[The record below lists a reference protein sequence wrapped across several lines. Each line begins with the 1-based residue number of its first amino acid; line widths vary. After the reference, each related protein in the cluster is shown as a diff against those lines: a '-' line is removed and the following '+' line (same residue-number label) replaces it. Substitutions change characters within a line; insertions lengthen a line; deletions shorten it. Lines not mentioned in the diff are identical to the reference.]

1 MDLKLETDKFL
12 FNASINNK
20 NKNFKDL
27 MFVQITVKLHH
38 NFNLNN
44 H

>member
-27 MFVQITVKLHH
+27 KFV
-38 NFNLNN
+38 
-44 H
+44 